1 MDKKAALFHWLF
13 FGVLIALTIFFININ
28 TSELGSD
35 QVRGA
40 WHIGTIWAFQD
51 LQIKQLEQDNEIRE
65 IAYQTRVNLPI
76 PEYFG
81 CGTITDKKIPLL
93 NDGARWCNVF
103 LQNIFLDNFKINL
116 GDLYE
121 KYSDILLSEEYVI
134 GVAKELQKEEQ
145 DKLSI
150 PMGGMNR
157 HIFLV
162 PPFRREL
169 SYNPSFRINLG
180 TKLDEFQQFQIKA
193 SPLLGACRGN
203 EDLRVCINNYDL
215 PESWHR
221 FHDCYNDIEPQDNK
235 VSFCVGINGQLYNF
249 ALDFNE

>member
-1 MDKKAALFHWLF
+1 M
-13 FGVLIALTIFFININ
+13 
-28 TSELGSD
+28 
-35 QVRGA
+35 
-40 WHIGTIWAFQD
+40 
-51 LQIKQLEQDNEIRE
+51 
-65 IAYQTRVNLPI
+65 
-76 PEYFG
+76 
-81 CGTITDKKIPLL
+81 
-93 NDGARWCNVF
+93 
-103 LQNIFLDNFKINL
+103 DNFKINL

-162 PPFRREL
+162 PPFSREL

-180 TKLDEFQQFQIKA
+180 TKLDEFQQFQIEA
-193 SPLLGACRGN
+193 GPLLGACRGN
-203 EDLRVCINNYDL
+203 TDLRSCINNYDL
-215 PESWHR
+215 PENWLS
-221 FHDCYNDIEPQDNK
+221 FNDCSNEIEPQENK
-235 VSFCVGINGQLYNF
+235 VSFCATVNDNNYNF